1 MPWFTADKTVINY
14 RAVEFHSSSRK
25 HFDYKKTALELTTFE
40 LFLEQVEE
48 LKCVK

>member
-1 MPWFTADKTVINY
+1 MPWFTADKSYFTLLQNTQEIQLVKTL
-14 RAVEFHSSSRK
+14 RLQ
-25 HFDYKKTALELTTFE
+25 KTALELTTFE